1 LNHYLI
7 KWSDRA
13 FNCSGWCVRWRNL
26 PQETSKSPATRLLWR
41 VPPKGKL
48 RFYRRD
54 ADGQLQFVGEN
65 EIDHQ
70 GQRMGWQL

>member
-1 LNHYLI
+1 
-7 KWSDRA
+7 
-13 FNCSGWCVRWRNL
+13 
-26 PQETSKSPATRLLWR
+26 